1 MKRIAISLLSL
12 SIGIFSFAQDDQN
25 MVENPGFEQ
34 IEGKI
39 KREGA
44 INVAVGWMSPTK
56 ASADLYAA
64 KVKGDLGTPQN
75 FVGYEDPHGGSNYA
89 GIRVF
94 SYNDKEPRQYV
105 STKLKLPLRKEAKY
119 CVKFYVNLAEGSK
132 YASNNIGINFSKK
145 QYNIDENK
153 SIMVPTHVQ
162 HRDNPVFNHYFGWEE
177 VCMVYEARGGEKF
190 LTLGNFYANGD
201 TKNQRL
207 KKVKEF
213 TGTSVMSAYYYIDDI
228 SVVMIDDES
237 ECDCKIKEHE
247 VKTEYV
253 YEVSPVNP
261 EGMEDPDIVKYT
273 ELYFGYGKSDFTKS
287 DYEHLKNLDMVMSNN
302 DAYKLNIFAHMDSD
316 EAQDEKCIGIDRA
329 RAEAV
334 KKHLV
339 EKGIDASRITIKT
352 MGAEAPS
359 DTSGSEI
366 GQAKCR
372 KVTFTLVK

>member
-1 MKRIAISLLSL
+1 MRKIAISLFTLSV
-12 SIGIFSFAQDDQN
+12 GIFSIAQDGDN
-25 MVENPGFEQ
+25 MIENPGFEQ

-44 INVAVGWMSPTK
+44 ISVAIGWMSPTK
-56 ASADLYAA
+56 ASADLFAG
-64 KVKGDLGTPQN
+64 KVKGELGTPQN
-75 FVGYEDPHGGSNYA
+75 FVGFEEPHGGENYA

-94 SYNDKEPRQYV
+94 SYNDKEPRQYI
-105 STKLKLPLRKEAKY
+105 STKLKLPLRKDAMY
-119 CVKFYVNLAEGSK
+119 CVKYYVNLAEGSK

-153 SIMVPTHVQ
+153 SIMVPTDVQ
-162 HRDNPVFNHYFGWEE
+162 HRDNPVFNHMFGWEE
-177 VCMVYEARGGEKF
+177 VCMVYTAQGGEKF

-201 TKNQRL
+201 TQNQRL
-207 KKVKEF
+207 KKVKDF

-228 SVVMIDDES
+228 SVVMIDDET

-247 VKTEYV
+247 VHTEYV

-261 EGMEDPDIVKYT
+261 EGMKDDMIVKYT

-287 DYEHLKNLDMVMSNN
+287 DLEHLKNLDMVMSSKET
-302 DAYKLNIFAHMDSD
+302 YKLTITAHMDSD
-316 EAQDEKCIGIDRA
+316 EAEDEELIGLDRK
-329 RAEAV
+329 RAEEV

-339 EKGIDASRITIKT
+339 EKGIAADRITIKT
-352 MGAEAPS
+352 VGATAPA
-359 DTSGSEI
+359 DTSGDEI

-372 KVTFTLVK
+372 KVTFLLGQ